1 MATVSYAQPALV
13 GGLVMGV
20 LSALP
25 VISAGNLC
33 CCLWVVSGGV
43 VASYVLQ
50 QNQAVPISS
59 SDGAVAG
66 LLAGIAGAFVASI
79 ISIPV
84 DLLVAPLQRAI
95 QERALEMAGTIPPQ
109 MRGLFD
115 AMTARPTSA
124 PLLWIAARVANFFFM
139 LLLGMVF
146 STLGGLVGAA
156 VFRKRLP
163 PGTIDAT
170 PSVS

>member
-1 MATVSYAQPALV
+1 MAAASYAQPALV

-33 CCLWVVSGGV
+33 CCLWVVSGGL

-50 QNQAVPISS
+50 QNQAAPVSS

-66 LLAGIAGAFVASI
+66 LLAGIVGAFVASI
-79 ISIPV
+79 VSIPV
-84 DLLVAPLQRAI
+84 DLLVAPLQRAMLD
-95 QERALEMAGTIPPQ
+95 QALEMAGTVPPQ
-109 MRGLFD
+109 MREFLE
-115 AMTARPTSA
+115 AMNARPTAA
-124 PLLWIAARVANFFFM
+124 PLLWIAARLTSFFFT
-139 LLLGMVF
+139 LFLGMVF

-156 VFRKRLP
+156 IFRKRLP
-163 PGTIDAT
+163 PGTIDAA
-170 PSVS
+170 PSAS